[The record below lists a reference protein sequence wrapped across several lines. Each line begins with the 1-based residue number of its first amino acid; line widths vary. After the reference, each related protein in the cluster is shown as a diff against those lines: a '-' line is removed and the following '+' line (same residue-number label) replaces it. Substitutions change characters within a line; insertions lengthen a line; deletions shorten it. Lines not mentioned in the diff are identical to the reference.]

1 MSGAAGGLDLR
12 YPIGGLFC
20 VLGGILAVY
29 GLITGGDTAMYAR
42 SGGLN
47 INLTWG
53 AVMVV
58 FGVIMLALSVRAS
71 RRR

>member
-1 MSGAAGGLDLR
+1 MDLR

-20 VLGGILAVY
+20 VLGAILAVY
-29 GLITGGDTAMYAR
+29 GLMTGDNTAMYAR
-42 SGGLN
+42 SGGVN

-58 FGVIMLALSVRAS
+58 FGVIMLALSLRAT
-71 RRR
+71 RRG